1 MRGRRSGW
9 DAGMTDISS
18 SFKLRLMGG
27 VHSAKFNFSSPY
39 ITLLPQ
45 KVAGIILYNHILCLF
60 MLIPLLKLTA
70 RDLISARNTQ
80 DHQATISPSILHTPS
95 IHITPHAYANETNSR
110 SSTAHVRTTATLPPR
125 TTKVSLVSSK
135 ESHKFLKLV
144 ITDDVLLR

>member
-45 KVAGIILYNHILCLF
+45 KVAGIILYNYILCLF
-60 MLIPLLKLTA
+60 MLIPLLKLA
-70 RDLISARNTQ
+70 IPKIIKFLIKII
-80 DHQATISPSILHTPS
+80 ATISPSILRTPS